1 MSDPQAGTMQRQPR
15 FSINQLTTYRWTF
28 EQDIAEFLAAGI
40 ATIGVWRQ
48 KLADHGDEAGIRLL
62 LQSEMTVSNLLWAGG
77 FTGSDGRT
85 YAESL
90 QDAIAAVRLAHAMRA
105 RCLVVYSGGRNGH
118 TQNHARRLFASAL
131 NELLP
136 LAAELDVRLAVEPMH
151 PGCAEEWTFLNS
163 IDDAL
168 SLIDAVGSPL
178 VKVAFD
184 TYHMGHDPQVVEK
197 IRRLAGQIA
206 IVHLGD
212 SHGPPEREQNRV
224 RLGTGKVPLQEI
236 VAAIEDTGYAGC
248 YDVELLGEEIESGC
262 YRRLIADSKATF
274 EELLAAAPR
283 P

>member
-1 MSDPQAGTMQRQPR
+1 MQRQSR
-15 FSINQLTTYRWTF
+15 FSINQLTTYRWSF
-28 EQDIAEFLAAGI
+28 EQDIAEYRAAEI
-40 ATIGVWRQ
+40 SCIGVWRQ
-48 KLADHGDEAGIRLL
+48 KLADYGDEAGIRLL
-62 LQSEMTVSNLLWAGG
+62 LQSGMTVSNLLWAGG

-85 YAESL
+85 YSESL
-90 QDAIAAVRLAHAMRA
+90 QDAVAALQAAHAMQA

-131 NELLP
+131 TELLP
-136 LAAELDVRLAVEPMH
+136 LAAEFDVRLAVEPMH

-163 IDDAL
+163 LDETL

-184 TYHMGHDPQVVEK
+184 TYHMGHDPQVLKK
-197 IRRLAGQIA
+197 IPQLAGQIA

-224 RLGTGKVPLQEI
+224 RLGAGKVPLKEI
-236 VAAIEDTGYAGC
+236 VAAIEDTGYAGP

-262 YRRLIADSKATF
+262 YRRLIADSKGAF
-274 EELLAAAPR
+274 EALLAPSPR
-283 P
+283 